1 VNYLL
6 PILVFLGIT
15 ILLYMFKPTRKYIK
29 WIGLL
34 LGLIWTYIIYT
45 NGNKNKDIKENI
57 NKIKNVDKNINNN
70 NDKIVNND
78 KNINKINDEIK
89 KVDENIK
96 EIDDKIKEVDD
107 NESKVD
113 LTTEEADSI
122 IGNIIDNNANND
134 NSKE

>member
-1 VNYLL
+1 MNQT
-6 PILVFLGIT
+6 FLDEQRSATQGSSRGGYRT
-15 ILLYMFKPTRKYIK
+15 ASYPFN
-29 WIGLL
+29 
-34 LGLIWTYIIYT
+34 T
-45 NGNKNKDIKENI
+45 NIKENI

-113 LTTEEADSI
+113 LTTEEADSVLDRV
-122 IGNIIDNNANND
+122 IDNNTNND
-134 NSKE
+134 NSK